1 MELSILATALILR
14 GCLSFAVAQ
23 DVTVTAKDTRPDDS
37 VTRQFMAL
45 DQECRNYVSKHDVTN
60 AVIAC
65 RKVSDEADKYDRN
78 THPITRRGAYV
89 FYATALIQAQNY
101 QDAVK
106 VGDKAVA
113 VVSMGFDDGSGSNAA
128 YFVRGQARADAG
140 DLEGA
145 EQDLEK
151 AEKFERDALSGP
163 AGQDLHG
170 SYSKTLK
177 WQLMFHAQVLAATGK
192 TDAAAKKSAEASKL

>member
-1 MELSILATALILR
+1 MKLAIVAAALIFGGSL
-14 GCLSFAVAQ
+14 GFAHAQ

-37 VTRQFMAL
+37 VTQQFMAL
-45 DQECRNYVSKHDVTN
+45 DQECRNFVSKHDAAD

-65 RKVSDEADKYDRN
+65 KKVSDEADKYDPK

-89 FYATALIQAQNY
+89 FYATALIQAQKY

-140 DLEGA
+140 DLNGA
-145 EQDLEK
+145 DQDLEK
-151 AEKFERDALSGP
+151 AEKFEHDALNGP

-170 SYSKTLK
+170 PYSKTLK
-177 WQLMFHAQVLAATGK
+177 WELMFHAQVLAAMGNK
-192 TDAAAKKSAEASKL
+192 DAAAKKSDEASKL

>member
-1 MELSILATALILR
+1 MKLTIFAAAFILR
-14 GCLSFAVAQ
+14 GSLGFAHAQ

-37 VTRQFMAL
+37 VTQQFMAL
-45 DQECRNYVSKHDVTN
+45 DQECRNYVSKHDAAN

-65 RKVSDEADKYDRN
+65 KKVSDEADKYDSK

-89 FYATALIQAQNY
+89 FYATALIQSQKY

-106 VGDKAVA
+106 AGDKAVA
-113 VVSMGFDDGSGSNAA
+113 VVLMGFDDGSGSNAA

-140 DLEGA
+140 DLNGA
-145 EQDLEK
+145 DQDLEK
-151 AEKFERDALSGP
+151 AEKFEHDALNGP

-170 SYSKTLK
+170 PYSKTLK
-177 WQLMFHAQVLAATGK
+177 WELMFHAQVLAAMGNK
-192 TDAAAKKSAEASKL
+192 DAASKKSDEASKL

>member
-1 MELSILATALILR
+1 MKLFILAAALILR
-14 GCLSFAVAQ
+14 GSLGFGHGQ

-37 VTRQFMAL
+37 ITQQFMAL
-45 DQECRNYVSKHDVTN
+45 DQECRNYVSKHDAAN

-65 RKVSDEADKYDRN
+65 KKVSDEADKSDPK

-89 FYATALIQAQNY
+89 FYATALIQAQKY

-140 DLEGA
+140 DLNGA
-145 EQDLEK
+145 DQDLEK
-151 AEKFERDALSGP
+151 AEKFEHDALNGP

-170 SYSKTLK
+170 PYSKTLK
-177 WQLMFHAQVLAATGK
+177 WELMFHAQVLAAMGNK
-192 TDAAAKKSAEASKL
+192 DAAAKKSDEASKL

>member
-1 MELSILATALILR
+1 MKLSILAAAFIL
-14 GCLSFAVAQ
+14 GGVFAHAQ

-45 DQECRNYVSKHDVTN
+45 DQECRNYVSKHDAAN

-65 RKVSDEADKYDRN
+65 KKVSDEADKYDPK

-89 FYATALIQAQNY
+89 FYATALIQAQEY

-106 VGDKAVA
+106 AGDKAVA
-113 VVSMGFDDGSGSNAA
+113 VVLMGFDDGSGSNAA

-140 DLEGA
+140 DLNGA
-145 EQDLEK
+145 DKDLEK
-151 AEKFERDALSGP
+151 AEKFERDALNGP

-170 SYSKTLK
+170 PYSKTLK
-177 WQLMFHAQVLAATGK
+177 WELMFHAQVLAANGK
-192 TDAAAKKSAEASKL
+192 